1 MNPFRLPLA
10 AAAMLAILSTAALAC
25 SVPKG
30 QRALLSEAI
39 QLINAERARA
49 GLARLS
55 PSSELQTAAQ
65 NHACDS
71 ARRDKMGHRGSDG
84 STFDGRARK
93 AGYRFSTINENVAY
107 GYPTARQIVAGW
119 MASPPHRRNI
129 LAARTRDIGM
139 GLAQAASGTPHWV
152 MVSGSR

>member
-1 MNPFRLPLA
+1 MVRFLMPFA
-10 AAAMLAILSTAALAC
+10 AAAMLAVLSTAAMAC

-30 QRALLSEAI
+30 QSALVAEAI

-55 PSSELQTAAQ
+55 QSSELRAAAQ
-65 NHACDS
+65 GHACDS
-71 ARRDKMGHRGSDG
+71 ARRDRMGHRGSDG
-84 STFDGRARK
+84 STFDARARK

-129 LAARTRDIGM
+129 LASRSREIGI